1 MVLQEACLVL
11 IAGLLGGLILA
22 LAVGRAGSF
31 LLFGLQPYD
40 PPTLAT
46 AGIVL
51 ALVVIA
57 ASCLPA
63 WRAANVDPVSALRQ
77 Q

>member
-1 MVLQEACLVL
+1 
-11 IAGLLGGLILA
+11 
-22 LAVGRAGSF
+22 VGRAGSF

-40 PPTLAT
+40 PPTLAI
-46 AGIVL
+46 AGITL